1 MLGDAR
7 LAAPLR
13 TALADRLRTAIG
25 GRGAFRRLKFR
36 RLKFRR
42 LKFRRLKDVLAR
54 RCAAPP
60 GRSRLPVAPTTAS
73 EDVNEPGSF
82 ILMKSPDGTLRSGA
96 DH

>member
-1 MLGDAR
+1 VLGDAR
-7 LAAPLR
+7 LAALLR

-25 GRGAFRRLKFR
+25 GRGAFRRF
-36 RLKFRR
+36 
-42 LKFRRLKDVLAR
+42 KFRRLKDVLAR

-60 GRSRLPVAPTTAS
+60 GRSRLPMAPTTAS

-82 ILMKSPDGTLRSGA
+82 ILMKSPDGTLRSDA